1 VLTEQIAGMVLLTI
15 LKPCI
20 YAPLTHFLLVTTISY
35 NHQLYRKNLQAP
47 LSLDSEHPNSYQK
60 KHIHVDSTG

>member
-1 VLTEQIAGMVLLTI
+1 VQGTVLFTI

-35 NHQLYRKNLQAP
+35 NRLLYQKNLQAP
-47 LSLDSEHPNSYQK
+47 LSPDGEHPNSYQK
-60 KHIHVDSTG
+60 KHIHVDSMG